1 MGKVRGC
8 VLWVEPWTLS
18 GGVGS
23 LIHILTLIYNTRCG
37 GFADAGSGR
46 PAQGTYLCK
55 DFASESVVTLHEQ
68 PIDASAHTMQV
79 SALAPPRPGA
89 MLEGDKGEAQA
100 NSGFLS
106 KLVACK
112 PDGKVMDFT
121 VNTPVNR
128 IPTVSPDQQRS
139 RGGRVSVRACV
150 RSCVNA
156 CTDAKARPPSH
167 NISLNRLPRYF
178 HTTQPIR
185 QASDVISGLQDASP
199 IETAPSTLVR
209 QQADV
214 RVSKARSFLRD
225 DGTILTVW
233 VSADRSAWAD
243 PDASASLSAILASF
257 QP

>member
-1 MGKVRGC
+1 
-8 VLWVEPWTLS
+8 
-18 GGVGS
+18 
-23 LIHILTLIYNTRCG
+23 
-37 GFADAGSGR
+37 
-46 PAQGTYLCK
+46 
-55 DFASESVVTLHEQ
+55 
-68 PIDASAHTMQV
+68 MQV

-89 MLEGDKGEAQA
+89 MLEGEKDEAQT

-128 IPTVSPDQQRS
+128 IPTVSADQQRS
-139 RGGRVSVRACV
+139 RGGRVSVRASVRPCV
-150 RSCVNA
+150 CA
-156 CTDAKARPPSH
+156 CMDAKPKPPL
-167 NISLNRLPRYF
+167 NNVSLNRLP
-178 HTTQPIR
+178 HHLHIQAIR

-199 IETAPSTLVR
+199 IETRPNALAPSTSTSRVTAPSTLVR

-214 RVSKARSFLRD
+214 RVSKARSFLRE